1 MNINTRKIGIIGAG
15 HVGSHCAFSML
26 LQGTCDEIVLVDVDK
41 AKAVSQAAD
50 CMDTGIFLP
59 HRTTVR
65 VGEISDLKDMDMVII
80 SVGKILDEGRL
91 QELKLSV
98 SIVSEVI
105 PELMK
110 TGFDGLILVITNP
123 VDIVTYYVQKL
134 SGLPTHRVIGTG
146 TGLDSARLKKIISE
160 KINIDPHS
168 VEAYMIGEHG
178 DSQFAALSS
187 ATIGGKLM
195 TQLMK
200 EKPEIYGSL
209 NFEEISERAA
219 MAGWEVYNG
228 KKSTEFGIACT
239 LTRLVNAIYH
249 DEKKILPCSAFLN
262 GEYGHSGVYAGVPA
276 VIGKNGIEYIV
287 ELPISDDEK
296 IKLDRTIGIIKN
308 YAESTGV

>member
-1 MNINTRKIGIIGAG
+1 MSINLKKVGIIGAG
-15 HVGSHCAFSML
+15 HVGSHCAFSMI
-26 LQGTCDEIVLVDVDK
+26 LQGTCDEIVLVDIDK

-59 HRTTVR
+59 HRVKVTA
-65 VGEISDLKDMDMVII
+65 GEINDLKDMDMVVI
-80 SVGKILDEGRL
+80 SVGRILPEGRL
-91 QELKLSV
+91 EEMKLSV
-98 SIVSEVI
+98 SIVKEVI

-110 TGFDGLILVITNP
+110 TGFDGFILVITNP
-123 VDIVTYYVQKL
+123 VDIITYYVQKL
-134 SGLPTHRVIGTG
+134 SGLPTNRVIGTG
-146 TGLDSARLKKIISE
+146 TGLDSARLKKILSE
-160 KINIDPHS
+160 KTNIDSHS
-168 VEAYMIGEHG
+168 IEAYMIGEHG

-187 ATIGGKLM
+187 ATFGGKLM

-200 EKPEIYGSL
+200 EKPELYGNL

-249 DEKKILPCSAFLN
+249 DEKKIFPCSAFLD
-262 GEYGHSGVYAGVPA
+262 GEYGYSGVYAGVPA

-287 ELPISDDEK
+287 EIPISDEEK
-296 IKLDRTIGIIKN
+296 VKLERTIGIIKK